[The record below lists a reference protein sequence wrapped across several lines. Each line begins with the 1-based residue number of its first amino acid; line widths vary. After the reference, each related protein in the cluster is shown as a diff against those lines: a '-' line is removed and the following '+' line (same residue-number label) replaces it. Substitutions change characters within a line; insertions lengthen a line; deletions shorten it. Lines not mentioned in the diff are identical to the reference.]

1 MIEDSNLYLELAETI
16 SLHQLANANF
26 NVLFPSTEDM
36 PLYPFFIAWV
46 FSVFG
51 KSEIILVLL
60 QIIIDSLT
68 CVFVALLAKE
78 LSQRIS
84 FFAGI
89 FAALNPTQ
97 IVVSSIIL
105 TDSIFLFFITISFYA
120 LIKCTKKIS
129 WSYLALL
136 AVAVGLGIMTR
147 AVLMPWAIF
156 VAAYIVFLTTK
167 YQRHFRNYFMIV
179 IATLLCLLILSP
191 QLERNYSH
199 YGTFQLIDKTG
210 NHYLNWVVPMIRQ
223 VNEGITHSKAA
234 MENHAL
240 LAQDPNYVSS
250 KNPFEKSN
258 IQMMYAI
265 EKMKQMGPLAVAQSW
280 ILGGSMNLL
289 SPAISL
295 SPPFKNL
302 EHKGLYEI
310 EGKNRYE
317 KIWNFLFNNERSGY
331 SQALLFFLVL
341 TLLTRLLQVYG
352 LGLLLI
358 RRGFLAHVAILFSI
372 WISYILLVNGP
383 IGSPKY
389 RLPLEPMLLIFL
401 SVTVTNFLYKR
412 AQKNNGKNI
421 L

>member
-1 MIEDSNLYLELAETI
+1 
-16 SLHQLANANF
+16 
-26 NVLFPSTEDM
+26 
-36 PLYPFFIAWV
+36 
-46 FSVFG
+46 
-51 KSEIILVLL
+51 
-60 QIIIDSLT
+60 
-68 CVFVALLAKE
+68 
-78 LSQRIS
+78 
-84 FFAGI
+84 
-89 FAALNPTQ
+89 
-97 IVVSSIIL
+97 
-105 TDSIFLFFITISFYA
+105 
-120 LIKCTKKIS
+120 
-129 WSYLALL
+129 
-136 AVAVGLGIMTR
+136 
-147 AVLMPWAIF
+147 
-156 VAAYIVFLTTK
+156 
-167 YQRHFRNYFMIV
+167 MIV

-317 KIWNFLFNNERSGY
+317 KIWNFLFKNERSG
-331 SQALLFFLVL
+331 
-341 TLLTRLLQVYG
+341 
-352 LGLLLI
+352 
-358 RRGFLAHVAILFSI
+358 
-372 WISYILLVNGP
+372 
-383 IGSPKY
+383 
-389 RLPLEPMLLIFL
+389 
-401 SVTVTNFLYKR
+401 
-412 AQKNNGKNI
+412 
-421 L
+421 